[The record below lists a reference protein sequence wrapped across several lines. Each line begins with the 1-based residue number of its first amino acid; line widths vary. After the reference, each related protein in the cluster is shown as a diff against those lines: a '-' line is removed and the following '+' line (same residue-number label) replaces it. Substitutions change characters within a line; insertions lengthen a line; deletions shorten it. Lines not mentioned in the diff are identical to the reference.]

1 MSCKHFAASKEAS
14 KGHTSSGLGC
24 KEKKVQRTSNSAHRR
39 QLHHLHA
46 ETHPC
51 DTGASST
58 PTKDL
63 WACAKR
69 RRRQCSSRTRQMAGV
84 VRDVVRQCSSHSPLC
99 REHACMDAD
108 HDHACGVLLLSC
120 ACARDDVRRC
130 TRMHRAHKGSMKVT
144 VHQHH
149 WS

>member
-1 MSCKHFAASKEAS
+1 MRHWCDIHTDERPVGVREEA
-14 KGHTSSGLGC
+14 TEAVQQQEEADAGC
-24 KEKKVQRTSNSAHRR
+24 GEGCGEAVIVTF
-39 QLHHLHA
+39 
-46 ETHPC
+46 
-51 DTGASST
+51 T
-58 PTKDL
+58 P
-63 WACAKR
+63 
-69 RRRQCSSRTRQMAGV
+69 
-84 VRDVVRQCSSHSPLC
+84 C
-99 REHACMDAD
+99 REHVCMDAD

>member
-1 MSCKHFAASKEAS
+1 MRHWCDIHTDERPVGVREEA
-14 KGHTSSGLGC
+14 T
-24 KEKKVQRTSNSAHRR
+24 EAVQ
-39 QLHHLHA
+39 QQ
-46 ETHPC
+46 EE
-51 DTGASST
+51 DG
-58 PTKDL
+58 
-63 WACAKR
+63 
-69 RRRQCSSRTRQMAGV
+69 GV

-120 ACARDDVRRC
+120 ACARDDVRWC